1 MKTYFKMH
9 VPNLNPKNPELNLW
23 SDEFTPNEMRFCKK
37 IQIPLPL
44 FLNPAKNGFF
54 VSLL

>member
-1 MKTYFKMH
+1 MH
-9 VPNLNPKNPELNLW
+9 VPNLNPKDQELNLW

-37 IQIPLPL
+37 MQIPLPW